1 MSHLTHKNEP
11 LDQCTGSLTCSI
23 LLDAIANAGR
33 FLARWGRVLVPTKGE
48 EDATGENTE
57 VHGNGG
63 ADVGAGRRGGPC
75 TGTTGEDTMYGTQ
88 ESDEMH
94 ALEGDDTVYGYG
106 GQDDLE
112 ADNIF
117 NPSEGGD
124 DKLYGGDD
132 VDILRT
138 YSGRDLLAGGG
149 ATDLIEATSEWWELT
164 NPSREPSAPAVVD
177 TFKGGGGADTIRA
190 TDGFKDVINCGKGK
204 DTVEYDVGLD
214 KIRYCEIKNP

>member
-1 MSHLTHKNEP
+1 MRPAKILKFMVMGALMLVLAAGVAVADPVN
-11 LDQCTGSLTCSI
+11 CT
-23 LLDAIANAGR
+23 
-33 FLARWGRVLVPTKGE
+33 
-48 EDATGENTE
+48 
-57 VHGNGG
+57 
-63 ADVGAGRRGGPC
+63 GGPC
-75 TGTTGEDTMYGTQ
+75 TGTTGEDTLYGTQ
-88 ESDEMH
+88 DSDEMH

-112 ADNIF
+112 ADNIS
-117 NPSEGGD
+117 NPSEGGN

-164 NPSREPSAPAVVD
+164 NPTREPSAPAVVD